1 MVFMI
6 VLTLLA
12 SYAFIIGIVYN
23 QTYRIMRQDARQE
36 AAYIKEAINL
46 LGSQYLQ
53 EMDDVNTDTR
63 VTQIDE
69 EGTVLYDSH
78 GINSKDEN
86 HAQRKEIKEARG
98 KGQWSGEADV
108 RDSRAGALLLCDTS
122 GGWYGSAGRKPS
134 TR

>member
-1 MVFMI
+1 MRNKIQRNMVFMI

-69 EGTVLYDSH
+69 EGTVL
-78 GINSKDEN
+78 NSF
-86 HAQRKEIKEARG
+86 AR
-98 KGQWSGEADV
+98 
-108 RDSRAGALLLCDTS
+108 
-122 GGWYGSAGRKPS
+122 
-134 TR
+134 

>member
-69 EGTVLYDSH
+69 EGTGLYDSH

-86 HAQRKEIKEARG
+86 HAQRKEIKRRWK
-98 KGQWSGEADV
+98 KGMVRRSGCP
-108 RDSRAGALLLCDTS
+108 RQ
-122 GGWYGSAGRKPS
+122 
-134 TR
+134 